1 MSGSAHKHRYKNA
14 ALDSVELRRRR
25 EEEGVQLRKQK
36 REQQLNKRRNV
47 NANQLLPD
55 ENEQLQLESD
65 ILSPMS
71 PAITPEMLQALYSP
85 DVEQQ
90 INATQKFRK
99 LLSHEPNPPIDE
111 VVQTG
116 IIPRFV
122 EFLQNSSN
130 CSLQFEAAWALTN
143 VASGTSQQTRIVIE
157 AGAVPIFIHLLSS
170 QYEDVQVCFMI
181 TLAIRISFLD
191 CFRNKLFGH

>member
-55 ENEQLQLESD
+55 ENEQLQVLLIIMRVRQKKKTIHFQLESD

-130 CSLQFEAAWALTN
+130 CSLQVHTK
-143 VASGTSQQTRIVIE
+143 IC
-157 AGAVPIFIHLLSS
+157 LL
-170 QYEDVQVCFMI
+170 C
-181 TLAIRISFLD
+181 
-191 CFRNKLFGH
+191 